1 MASSQLRSKVVIT
14 VEDKLMT
21 LPSSTAA
28 RLDVRAEFN
37 SIPDRKNGGTA
48 FPTRM
53 DARGEFN
60 YGGTISPTRMGAR
73 GEFNYDGTTSSMRM
87 GARGEFSYDKES
99 GGGVYSLNMGNEG
112 DSNYFTEREENIKD
126 QNVGNEGLNTQYAI
140 SSKSIKG
147 KGVGIESAKKGD
159 GLNGFGHNIPKTP
172 DGTKR
177 KRRYKKRGEERSMSQ
192 QGLITGMLTPARGNK
207 NGRNGQ
213 NEKKE

>member
-1 MASSQLRSKVVIT
+1 
-14 VEDKLMT
+14 
-21 LPSSTAA
+21 
-28 RLDVRAEFN
+28 
-37 SIPDRKNGGTA
+37 
-48 FPTRM
+48 
-53 DARGEFN
+53 
-60 YGGTISPTRMGAR
+60 MGAR
-73 GEFNYDGTTSSMRM
+73 GNFN
-87 GARGEFSYDKES
+87 YDKES

-147 KGVGIESAKKGD
+147 KGVGIKSAKSAKKGD

-192 QGLITGMLTPARGNK
+192 QRLITSVLTPARGYK
-207 NGRNGQ
+207 NDRNGQ
-213 NEKKE
+213 NENNE